1 MSLRVAV
8 CVASVVEPEQLVAGG
23 MGQRAPLEGEFP
35 QTLNPADANALE
47 AALQV
52 RDALQDTQ
60 VVILTLGPQAAEE
73 ALRGAAA
80 LGADRAVRLWDDS
93 LAGSDCLATA
103 RALAAALRQ
112 LECDLVLCGAQSVE
126 GMSGSVGP
134 QVAEILGIAAI
145 PSVLGA
151 KVQDDG
157 SVLCERRAGGGI
169 RAVESVALPAL
180 CTVGQDAN
188 SPRYPT
194 LKSRLHW
201 RSAPVECWGL
211 RALDL
216 RPEEAGTAGS
226 VLQVTAL
233 LPPAPDMRELVV
245 PPSDLPAFQRLAITV
260 SGGVGGRGGS
270 LVEGPPEEL
279 ADRMLEHLKSR
290 RLL

>member
-1 MSLRVAV
+1 MSLRIAV
-8 CVASVVEPEQLVAGG
+8 CLASVIEPGRLVDGN
-23 MGQRAPLEGEFP
+23 MDRQSLLEGEFP
-35 QTLNPADANALE
+35 QNLNPADANALE
-47 AALQV
+47 VALQTK
-52 RDALQDTQ
+52 DTLQGTE
-60 VVILTLGPQAAEE
+60 VIALTLGPQAAEE
-73 ALRGAAA
+73 PLREAAA
-80 LGADRAVRLWDDS
+80 LGIDRAVRLWGDS

-103 RALAAALRQ
+103 RVLAAAIRR

-134 QVAEILGIAAI
+134 QLAEMLGIPAI

-151 KVQDDG
+151 KMRDDG

-169 RAVESVALPAL
+169 RASESVPLPAL
-180 CTVGQDAN
+180 CTVEQDAN

-211 RALDL
+211 EALDL
-216 RPEEAGTAGS
+216 RPEEVGAAGS

-233 LPPAPDMRELVV
+233 LPPAPDMRDLVV
-245 PPSDLPAFQRLAITV
+245 PPSDMPAFLRLAIAV
-260 SGGVGGRGGS
+260 SGGVGGRGGG

-279 ADRMLEHLKSR
+279 AERVLDHLKSR
-290 RLL
+290 HLL

>member
-1 MSLRVAV
+1 MSLRIAV
-8 CVASVVEPEQLVAGG
+8 CVASVAKPEQLAAGG
-23 MGQRAPLEGEFP
+23 IGERSPLEGDFP

-52 RDALQDTQ
+52 KDALPDTA
-60 VVILTLGPQAAEE
+60 VTALTLGPPAAEE
-73 ALRGAAA
+73 ALREAAA
-80 LGADRAVRLWDDS
+80 LGVDRALRLWDDS

-103 RALAAALRQ
+103 RALAAAIRR
-112 LECDLVLCGAQSVE
+112 LECDLVLCGAQSVD

-134 QVAEILGIAAI
+134 QLAELLGIPAM
-145 PSVLGA
+145 PNVLGA
-151 KVQDDG
+151 RRQDDG

-169 RAVESVALPAL
+169 RASESAPLPAL
-180 CTVGQDAN
+180 CTVEQDAN

-211 RALDL
+211 EALDL

-226 VLQVTAL
+226 VLQMTAL

-279 ADRMLEHLKSR
+279 ADRILDHLKGR